1 MSVGSGCIPAIPGAA
16 PAVRGRLPGGAFLQ
30 VAAARPRP
38 RAGRCR
44 ATQNGRVRVGGRV
57 VARAGAAETPVAGA
71 DEDAGAAF
79 SEKFPLRRCQ
89 TVACLL

>member
-1 MSVGSGCIPAIPGAA
+1 
-16 PAVRGRLPGGAFLQ
+16 
-30 VAAARPRP
+30 
-38 RAGRCR
+38 
-44 ATQNGRVRVGGRV
+44 VRVGGRV

>member
-1 MSVGSGCIPAIPGAA
+1 MSVGSGCITAIPGVA
-16 PAVRGRLPGGAFLQ
+16 PQPRAGLLGGVFLQ
-30 VAAARPRP
+30 VAAARP

-44 ATQNGRVRVGGRV
+44 ATQHGRVRLGGCV

-71 DEDAGAAF
+71 DEGAGAVF

>member
-1 MSVGSGCIPAIPGAA
+1 MSVGSGCITAIPGVA
-16 PAVRGRLPGGAFLQ
+16 PQPRAGLLGGVFLQ
-30 VAAARPRP
+30 VAAARP

-44 ATQNGRVRVGGRV
+44 ATQHGRVRLGGCV

-71 DEDAGAAF
+71 GEDAGAVL